1 LRDHTSS
8 HKGRLET
15 GRAASFNS
23 ALLHAHR
30 EVVRRRFMLLAA
42 SIAFYA
48 AVLLALGTRLEVSGN
63 YFVALPVIAAALGF
77 GAPGGIVAGA
87 LGLPANLLL
96 FQVIGHPEYS
106 PASKSIAELFGLV
119 VGLSLGMLADYF
131 GEIGREMRRREELED
146 SLRDALAE
154 KELLVRE
161 LHHRVKNNLNVMKSL
176 VQLQK
181 SRSRDPAFIA
191 AAEEL
196 IGRIFAMALV
206 HDQLYGGE
214 GEEALDLGLYVDALA
229 RNLTSSLGLDPA
241 KVSRRIR
248 TKGRRLSAD
257 MAMPLGLI
265 VNEIMTNAAKHA
277 RTAARADPSI
287 VVSLEAEGPAYRL
300 VIEDDGPGPAA
311 ANDSGLGMKLVA
323 SLAAHIGGEAALS
336 AVEGTNGPA
345 GTRFELRWSDAP
357 SGDESA
363 S

>member
-1 LRDHTSS
+1 LSNHTSN
-8 HKGRLET
+8 HKGRLEAE
-15 GRAASFNS
+15 GAAPFNA

-30 EVVRRRFMLLAA
+30 NFVRHRFAFLAA
-42 SIAFYA
+42 SVAAYA
-48 AVLLALGTRLEVSGN
+48 AILSCFGTSLEVSGN
-63 YFVALPVIAAALGF
+63 YFVALPVLAAALGF
-77 GAPGGIVAGA
+77 GAPGGAAAGA
-87 LGLPANLLL
+87 LGLPANLLIFHIL
-96 FQVIGHPEYS
+96 GHPEYS
-106 PASKSIAELFGLV
+106 PASKPIAELFGFV
-119 VGLSLGMLADYF
+119 VGLSLGMLAGYF
-131 GEIGREMRRREELED
+131 RDVGREMRRREDVEA

-176 VQLQK
+176 VQLQQ
-181 SRSRDPAFIA
+181 SRSRDPAFVA
-191 AAEEL
+191 AAEDL
-196 IGRIFAMALV
+196 VGRIFAMALV

-214 GEEALDLGLYVDALA
+214 GDGALDLGAYVDALA
-229 RNLTSSLGLDPA
+229 RNLTSSLGLDQA

-248 TKGRRLSAD
+248 TRGRRLSAD

-277 RTAARADPSI
+277 KTAASPVPSI

-311 ANDSGLGMKLVA
+311 ASDSGLGMKLVA

-336 AVEGTNGPA
+336 AVEGTNGPS

-357 SGDESA
+357 
-363 S
+363 